1 MILIVASAGDLA
13 AEALAAGW
21 IESNARLVRPADL
34 STPGWRHYVGVAGGP
49 GVVAVGG
56 EVVPET
62 EITGVLT
69 RLPWVN
75 PAELVHILPD
85 DRDYIAAEISA
96 FLLSW
101 LTSIDRPVLN
111 RPMPGCLCGPP
122 WRATQWMAAARV
134 AGLRVA
140 PRGGFHQGS
149 SPASVTVV
157 GEQCFGEVAPELNEG
172 SMRLSKLAGTDLLD
186 VTFDGNA
193 ADAAFLGAN
202 VCPSLENTGERAA
215 ALALLHGPVRRTEG
229 FPDLRPWRHAHA

>member
-13 AEALAAGW
+13 AETLAAGW

-34 STPGWRHYVGVAGGP
+34 STPGWRHYVGVARGP
-49 GVVAVGG
+49 GAVAVGG

-69 RLPWVN
+69 RLLWVN

-85 DRDYIAAEISA
+85 DRDYVAAEISA

-111 RPMPGCLCGPP
+111 RPMPGSLCGPP

-140 PRGGFHQGS
+140 HRESSHRGP

-157 GEQCFGEVAPELNEG
+157 GERCSARWRAELNEG
-172 SMRLSKLAGTDLLD
+172 GIAPS
-186 VTFDGNA
+186 
-193 ADAAFLGAN
+193 AN
-202 VCPSLENTGERAA
+202 WR
-215 ALALLHGPVRRTEG
+215 GPICSR
-229 FPDLRPWRHAHA
+229 